1 MFGYDILF
9 PFMLIS
15 LLKWGLV
22 FTMARHMVL
31 SGVHPYRRMIDLPG
45 PRGWFPLMLL
55 LIGSLTT
62 PIWTGFF
69 PGILGNFTSQVTG
82 TEGYFNGAVDYLWGG
97 AFLAGILVLSASGG
111 YSVLERV
118 QIFIVGAMMICA
130 VVSLFIYQP
139 DWIDMLLGGI
149 LPRSFDYPDW
159 VADKYPIIAEKSV
172 WVETSTY
179 VGVIGGAGFDYLAY
193 TSWLREKYWGR
204 SSAGAASEQ
213 DLAQIAED
221 DQHSIRFWV
230 RAPLVDCTLSFV
242 LVVVFSAVFV
252 ALGAEELQPAHEVPT
267 GDNFLDMQSR
277 FITKIHSAL
286 YPLYAIGV
294 YMTFVGTLYGTYEIG
309 IAVCQE
315 IVRALNPDVGI
326 RHAAR
331 LKKLT
336 LTWCSCGA
344 AVILV
349 WSFLHTYRGGAIPS
363 LSKAGFTSQDAEQQ
377 ENSEKAV
384 TVGALV
390 TQIETGGPA
399 DNIGLRIGDVIVRFA
414 DTEIR
419 NESDLQ
425 RQIISAAANAAVEV
439 AVVRAGQPH
448 KILKLTVRQASAGPR
463 ILEKILRPANFFT
476 GVFACGLLCW
486 LMPWVD
492 RKFLPRPLRMSP
504 LLIVLNIVAGSIFL
518 FLGMKAYWDNH
529 TPGGVWYENRWFS
542 IGTIVGMGLLAML
555 LAPRVVAPD
564 EEPAS

>member
-1 MFGYDILF
+1 MTDSISESNIRPVPPALLSANPLSWLRVFGPGAVIASITLGSGELIFSSRGGALFGYDILF
-9 PFMLIS
+9 LFVLIS

-118 QIFIVGAMMICA
+118 QIFIVAAMMICA

-204 SSAGAASEQ
+204 SSAGTASAQ
-213 DLAQIAED
+213 DLVQIAED
-221 DQHSIRFWV
+221 TQHPVRFWV

-242 LVVVFSAVFV
+242 LWSSSAPSLWRLVWRSCR
-252 ALGAEELQPAHEVPT
+252 PPT
-267 GDNFLDMQSR
+267 RCQR
-277 FITKIHSAL
+277 VITSWI
-286 YPLYAIGV
+286 
-294 YMTFVGTLYGTYEIG
+294 
-309 IAVCQE
+309 C
-315 IVRALNPDVGI
+315 NPD
-326 RHAAR
+326 
-331 LKKLT
+331 L
-336 LTWCSCGA
+336 
-344 AVILV
+344 
-349 WSFLHTYRGGAIPS
+349 
-363 LSKAGFTSQDAEQQ
+363 
-377 ENSEKAV
+377 
-384 TVGALV
+384 
-390 TQIETGGPA
+390 
-399 DNIGLRIGDVIVRFA
+399 
-414 DTEIR
+414 
-419 NESDLQ
+419 
-425 RQIISAAANAAVEV
+425 
-439 AVVRAGQPH
+439 
-448 KILKLTVRQASAGPR
+448 
-463 ILEKILRPANFFT
+463 
-476 GVFACGLLCW
+476 
-486 LMPWVD
+486 
-492 RKFLPRPLRMSP
+492 LPRSTLRYTRCTPS
-504 LLIVLNIVAGSIFL
+504 
-518 FLGMKAYWDNH
+518 AY
-529 TPGGVWYENRWFS
+529 T
-542 IGTIVGMGLLAML
+542 
-555 LAPRVVAPD
+555 
-564 EEPAS
+564 

>member
-1 MFGYDILF
+1 MTDAISESNIRPVPPALMSGNPLSWLRVFGPGAVIASITLGSGELIFSSRGGALFGYDILSLF
-9 PFMLIS
+9 VLIS

-193 TSWLREKYWGR
+193 TTWLREKYWGR
-204 SSAGAASEQ
+204 SSAGTASAQ
-213 DLAQIAED
+213 DLVQIAED
-221 DQHSIRFWV
+221 TQHPVRFWV

-252 ALGAEELQPAHEVPT
+252 ALGVEELQPAHEVPT

-344 AVILV
+344 AIILI
-349 WSFLHTYRGGAIPS
+349 WNFLHTYQGG
-363 LSKAGFTSQDAEQQ
+363 
-377 ENSEKAV
+377 
-384 TVGALV
+384 
-390 TQIETGGPA
+390 GGPETA
-399 DNIGLRIGDVIVRFA
+399 VGDS
-414 DTEIR
+414 E
-419 NESDLQ
+419 
-425 RQIISAAANAAVEV
+425 
-439 AVVRAGQPH
+439 
-448 KILKLTVRQASAGPR
+448 GPR
-463 ILEKILRPANFFT
+463 ILLKILTPVNLFT

-486 LMPWVD
+486 LMPWID

-504 LLIVLNIVAGSIFL
+504 LLVMLNIVAGAIFL
-518 FLGMKAYWDNH
+518 VLGLRAYWENH
-529 TPGGVWYENRWFS
+529 TPGGAWYENRWFS
-542 IGTIVGMGLLAML
+542 IGTIVGMGLLAMF

-564 EEPAS
+564 EETPD